1 MDSSSFGNRG
11 EFGETRETQQGVP
24 TLPAAGT
31 ASVVT
36 EEIVRNMQNGLRE
49 EAGHTAPLAH
59 EMPDLTHAGDVS
71 DLYVIHPRLY
81 GLPSVNQA
89 LRHKSLL
96 QRHLLSHVEPT
107 SVADTP
113 RRTRGPRRF
122 VRRNRLLRT
131 ETPAH
136 GIEVQ
141 HPAVERNLVGRDM
154 WSLYDTMV
162 ALAVPMRDGAVS
174 QQENVISAWV
184 EDIALQKTQRL
195 PSTLFAPPIS
205 QTISDDQQAKAAAEK
220 RQAVASTAGGAAIA
234 GVGDLVS
241 SILRYVITVLM
252 TNLFAPAVYGTF
264 VEANTV
270 VTVLGYAA
278 KLGLDSVL
286 LRFLANYR
294 STKQRSL
301 AAGLLR
307 FSVAVALVSGL
318 IWGAVFFFTAPTLA
332 DVVFKEAEYVLPFR
346 EAALLVPLIGL
357 QLVIAAGLQ
366 AAKAIKWK
374 VYVDRLIQ
382 PGLTLLLLV
391 VFYKLGLKLEALI
404 FATVIGYLAS
414 TMAGY
419 IFLRKAN
426 RKIVQE
432 VKPQY
437 DLKTWGRFA
446 LPMFFNSMI
455 RNILNSTD
463 VLFLGALAAQS
474 QLAFYG
480 AADRVSYF
488 VVAPLIA
495 LNAIFSPV
503 IAEYHARGEHKQLE
517 NMFKIVTKWSFSLSW
532 PVFLCFLVYHE
543 AILGVFGKAY
553 TEAGLVLILLS
564 LGNLVDAG
572 VGSVN
577 YLLVMTGR
585 PRIILINTV
594 TTVVVNVS
602 LALLFIP
609 HLGIIGAALAAAL
622 TVIILNIVGLIEVF
636 IFMKMHPYRWD
647 MFKPIIAGIG
657 AALVGFGLTHLV
669 HTDYGHEAFFHV
681 LALII
686 PFLIVYAA
694 LLAVFR
700 FSEEDIIVFNTIRAR
715 FTRRKVS

>member
-1 MDSSSFGNRG
+1 MNSSSSGNRS
-11 EFGETRETQQGVP
+11 EYSEMQQGRAIS
-24 TLPAAGT
+24 PAIDSNTVFKEEIAPAVRT
-31 ASVVT
+31 SVT
-36 EEIVRNMQNGLRE
+36 EEIAPAIARVTDMPVVEEVDDGAEAYIVR
-49 EAGHTAPLAH
+49 
-59 EMPDLTHAGDVS
+59 
-71 DLYVIHPRLY
+71 PRFY
-81 GLPSVNQA
+81 GLPSVNQG
-89 LRHKSLL
+89 LRHKSLM
-96 QRHLLSHVEPT
+96 QRDVLPSVTPPNVRPASRQFFKRNMLLP
-107 SVADTP
+107 
-113 RRTRGPRRF
+113 
-122 VRRNRLLRT
+122 T
-131 ETPAH
+131 ETPAY
-136 GIEVQ
+136 GVKVQ
-141 HPAVERNLVGRDM
+141 RSGVERNGAGRDT
-154 WSLYDTMV
+154 WSRYDTMV
-162 ALAVPMRDGAVS
+162 ALAIPMREGAAA
-174 QQENVISAWV
+174 QQENISAWV
-184 EDIALQKTQRL
+184 EDITLQKTLVL
-195 PSTLFAPPIS
+195 PSAPSTPALS
-205 QTISDDQQAKAAAEK
+205 QTVVEEAAGIARQAEAEAEK
-220 RQAVASTAGGAAIA
+220 RKAVASTAGGAAIA
-234 GVGDLVS
+234 GIGDLVS

-252 TNLFAPAVYGTF
+252 TNLFAPALYGTF
-264 VEANTV
+264 VEANTI

-286 LRFLANYR
+286 LRFLATYR
-294 STKQRSL
+294 TRKERSL

-307 FSVAVALVSGL
+307 FSVVVTLISGI
-318 IWGAVFFFTAPTLA
+318 IWGGVFFLTAPALA
-332 DVVFKEAEYVLPFR
+332 NNVFKDVGFVVPFKEAS
-346 EAALLVPLIGL
+346 LLVPLIAL
-357 QLVIAAGLQ
+357 QLVIASGLQ

-391 VFYKLGLKLEALI
+391 VFYFLGLKIEALI
-404 FATVIGYLAS
+404 FATAIGFLVS
-414 TMAGY
+414 TIAGQF
-419 IFLRKAN
+419 FLRKAN

-463 VLFLGALAAQS
+463 VLFLGALATQS

-480 AADRVSYF
+480 ASDRVSYF

-517 NMFKIVTKWSFSLSW
+517 NMFKVVTKWSFSLSW
-532 PVFLCFLVYHE
+532 PIFLCFVVYHD

-553 TEAGLVLILLS
+553 TEGGLVLLLLS

-602 LALLFIP
+602 LALLLIP
-609 HLGIIGAALAAAL
+609 NLGIVGAALAAAL

-636 IFMKMHPYRWD
+636 VLMKMHPYRWD
-647 MFKPIIAGIG
+647 MFKPIIAGVG
-657 AALVGFGLTHLV
+657 AAFVGVGLTHII
-669 HTDYGHEAFFHV
+669 HPGYGHEAIFRV

-686 PFLIVYAA
+686 PFLIVYAV
-694 LLAVFR
+694 LLAIFR
-700 FSEEDIIVFNTIRAR
+700 FSEEDIIVFDTVRAK
-715 FTRRKVS
+715 FGRRKAS